1 MWKPVRYVAAII
13 MLLSIVLCFITALLL
28 PSGLTFLC
36 IFFVVFQY
44 LA

>member
-1 MWKPVRYVAAII
+1 MWKPVRYIAAIV
-13 MLLSIVLCFITALLL
+13 MLVSIVLSFITALLL
-28 PSGLTFLC
+28 PSYLTWLC